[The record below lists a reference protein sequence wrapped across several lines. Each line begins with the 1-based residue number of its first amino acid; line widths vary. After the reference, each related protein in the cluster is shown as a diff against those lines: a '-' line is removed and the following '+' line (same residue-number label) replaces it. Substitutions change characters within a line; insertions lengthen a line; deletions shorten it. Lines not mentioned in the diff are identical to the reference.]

1 MKPAR
6 RQAATE
12 FSTKDI
18 YLASVIRQAGI
29 PIVRV
34 EGSGRQGIFIFQASE
49 KITKIKQKYDNG
61 ELKADPDE
69 LVYLKALTFAC
80 RK

>member
-1 MKPAR
+1 MITTT
-6 RQAATE
+6 QTLISGE
-12 FSTKDI
+12 FSTQDI
-18 YLASVIRQAGI
+18 EFAAVLKKEGI
-29 PIVRV
+29 SFIDCRE
-34 EGSGRQGIFIFQASE
+34 EGNFVFQASE
-49 KITKIKQKYDNG
+49 KITEIKRKYDNG